1 MKGTIY
7 TIITLTAF
15 SSGSLMAMDFCT
27 RGLPIDAAKEL
38 AQGKTDGK
46 VATFERCYNKAISE
60 KDAGKKQSDPN
71 FVEAARKLL
80 KSSEG
85 AALATKVGYKK
96 GARR

>member
-46 VATFERCYNKAISE
+46 VATQP
-60 KDAGKKQSDPN
+60 AGASGQRS
-71 FVEAARKLL
+71 
-80 KSSEG
+80 
-85 AALATKVGYKK
+85 VG
-96 GARR
+96 G